1 MNKDIDILVLG
12 SLNMDLV
19 IESEKNPY
27 PGETLRGSN
36 FFVNPGGKG
45 NNQAVAIGRLGGNAA
60 FAGCVGNDGYGKQ
73 LLDNLLNNNV
83 KTLGVK
89 TIEGVSTG
97 IAIINVF
104 KGQNTI
110 LLYEGANAKCTLGNI
125 SNLEELIAR
134 AKMLLMQLE
143 VPINTV
149 YEAVDLAEKYNTKV
163 ILNPAPAAALE
174 ESIYKKLYMLIPNE
188 IEAKQL
194 LGYKAEDNISYQ
206 QLVEIF
212 NRKGVENVIIT
223 RGKEGVTY
231 NYEGGIL
238 HEPACL
244 VEAVDSTGAG
254 DAFTGALC
262 FLLSKGASLPRAISY
277 ATKVAA
283 IKVTRLGAQS
293 ALPTDEEVEGFIKR
307 LAEGQA

>member
-45 NNQAVAIGRLGGNAA
+45 NNQAVAIGRLGGNVA

-73 LLDNLLNNNV
+73 LLDNLFNNNV
-83 KTLGVK
+83 KTFGVK

-110 LLYEGANAKCTLGNI
+110 LLYEGANAKCTLDNI

-143 VPINTV
+143 VPINTIN
-149 YEAVDLAEKYNTKV
+149 EAIDLAEKYNTKV
-163 ILNPAPAAALE
+163 ILNPAPAAALKDY
-174 ESIYKKLYMLIPNE
+174 IFQKVDTLIPNE

-194 LGYKAEDNISYQ
+194 LGYKAEDHISYEE
-206 QLVEIF
+206 LVETY
-212 NRKGVENVIIT
+212 RGKGVKNIIIT

-231 NYEGGIL
+231 NYEGEIL
-238 HEPACL
+238 HEPACV
-244 VEAVDSTGAG
+244 VEVVDSTGAG
-254 DAFTGALC
+254 DAFTGGLC
-262 FLLSKGASLPRAISY
+262 FSLSKGASLPEAVSY

-283 IKVTRLGAQS
+283 IKVTRLGAQN
-293 ALPTDEEVEGFIKR
+293 ALPSAEEVESFSES
-307 LAEGQA
+307 LAEGKA